1 MASITQKGIRRQET
15 EAKKTA
21 KQKVK
26 IVMYAKKHGKQEAH
40 FKYREPLS
48 NIKRWVKGYDGSWQS
63 LLNKSRR
70 PHSHPKQHTLL
81 EESYII
87 EVWSYC
93 GKKGI
98 DYAYCELFKKYGYTR
113 TVWGLFHALRRLNLI
128 EKPKKKGRRNYRQC
142 TACEIPGEK
151 VQIDVKVVPNSCIRG
166 KHRRDGKKMY
176 QWTAIDECT
185 RVRYVYGY
193 DEHTPKNS
201 VNFLERFL
209 KWFPFETMCI
219 QTDNGVEFTYKF
231 ISDNEKCPFEAKV
244 LELGIRHNLIKPATP
259 WHNGKVERSHRTD
272 QRYFYEWENFKD
284 IDELNQKLA
293 IHLEW
298 TNTKPMRIF
307 KGKSPS
313 QKLLDYIWL
322 I

>member
-1 MASITQKGIRRQET
+1 MKSITQKAVRKQAT
-15 EAKKTA
+15 EEKKMA
-21 KQKVK
+21 NKKVK
-26 IVMYAKKHGKQEAH
+26 VVVYAIRHGNQKAH
-40 FKYREPLS
+40 FNYKEPLS
-48 NIKRWVKGYDGSWQS
+48 NIKRWCKQYDGSWQS

-87 EVWSYC
+87 EVWNYC
-93 GKKGI
+93 GKKGV
-98 DYAYCELFKKYGYTR
+98 DYAYCELFNKYGYTR
-113 TVWGLFHALRRLNLI
+113 TLWGLFHALRRLNLI
-128 EKPKKKGRRNYRQC
+128 ERPKKKGRRNYRQC

-151 VQIDVKVVPNSCIRG
+151 VQIDVKVVPAWCIRG

-185 RVRYVYGY
+185 RIRYVSGY
-193 DEHTPKNS
+193 DEHTPENS
-201 VNFLERFL
+201 VKFLEHFL
-209 KWFPFETMCI
+209 IWFPFEVMCI
-219 QTDNGVEFTYKF
+219 QTDNGIEFTYKF
-231 ISDNEKCPFEAKV
+231 ISDKEKCPFEAK
-244 LELGIRHNLIKPATP
+244 LSELDIKHNLIKPATP

-272 QRYFYEWENFKD
+272 QRYFYDWETFKD
-284 IDELNQKLA
+284 INDLNKKLA

-307 KGKSPS
+307 KGKSPR
-313 QKLLDYIWL
+313 QKLHDYMWL